1 MTTYDFDLVTIG
13 AGSGGVRASRIAAR
27 HGAKVLCF
35 EEHYLGGTCVNV
47 GCVPK
52 KLMVY
57 AAHYAD
63 DFADAAGFGW
73 TVGHREFSWRTFI
86 DAKNAEIKRL
96 NGIYRRLLEG
106 AGVEIV
112 ETRARLEDDHTVVDS
127 NGRRVTAANILV
139 STGGW
144 PTKPDIPGAEH
155 AITSNE
161 AFFLPDLPKR
171 VVIIGGGYISV
182 EFAGIFHGMG
192 AQVTQLYRGP
202 LFLRGFDDDIRAFV
216 AQEMRKKGIDLR
228 LECDAKAIEKHNDA
242 FVVTLSNGEKLE
254 TDLVMYA
261 TGRHPN
267 TTGLGLETAGVKLDR
282 KGAVV
287 VDGEWRTSV
296 PHIFAIGDVTDRI
309 NLTPIAI
316 AEGHAV
322 ADLLFAPSGRTVDY
336 TGVPTAVF
344 SQPPLGT
351 VGMTEAAAREKY
363 GAVDVYV
370 ADFRSM
376 KHTMSGSDE
385 RVMMKMIVEPK
396 SDRVLGVH
404 MVGMDAGEIVQGLA
418 VALKAGA
425 TKAQFDATIAI
436 HPTTAEELVLMRDK
450 RPDPAKK

>member
-1 MTTYDFDLVTIG
+1 VPKYDFDLVTIG

-27 HGAKVLCF
+27 HGARVLCF
-35 EEHYLGGTCVNV
+35 EERYLGGTCVNV

-57 AAHYAD
+57 ASHYGE
-63 DFADAAGFGW
+63 DFADAAGYGW
-73 TVGHREFSWRTFI
+73 TLGSRAFSWPAFI
-86 DAKNAEIKRL
+86 EKKNAEITRL

-112 ETRARLEDDHTVVDS
+112 EARARLEDAHTVVDAD
-127 NGRRVTAANILV
+127 GRRVTAANILV
-139 STGGW
+139 ATGGW
-144 PTKPDIPGAEH
+144 PSKPDVPGAEH

-161 AFFLPDLPKR
+161 AFFLPNLPKR
-171 VVIIGGGYISV
+171 IVVVGGGYISV
-182 EFAGIFHGMG
+182 EFAGIFHGLG

-228 LECDAKAIEKHNDA
+228 LECDAKSIEKRNGA
-242 FVVTLSNGEKLE
+242 YVVALSNGEKLE

-267 TTGLGLETAGVKLDR
+267 TANLGLDAAGVKLDG

-287 VDGEWRTSV
+287 IDGEWRSSV

-322 ADLLFAPSGRTVDY
+322 ADLLFAPSGRAVDY
-336 TGVPTAVF
+336 ADVPTAVF

-351 VGMTEAAAREKY
+351 VGMTEAKAREKY

-370 ADFRSM
+370 ADFRPM
-376 KHTMSGSDE
+376 KHTLSGSDE
-385 RVMMKMIVEPK
+385 RVMMKMIVEPE

-404 MVGMDAGEIVQGLA
+404 MVGMDAGEIIQGIA
-418 VALKAGA
+418 VAIKAGA

-450 RPDPAKK
+450 RPDPAK

>member
-1 MTTYDFDLVTIG
+1 MTTYDFDLVTVG

-27 HGAKVLCF
+27 HGARVLCF
-35 EEHYLGGTCVNV
+35 EEKYLGGTCVNV

-57 AAHYAD
+57 AAHYAE
-63 DFADAAGFGW
+63 DFAGAAGFGW
-73 TVGHREFSWRTFI
+73 TVGHREFSWPTFI
-86 DAKNAEIKRL
+86 AAKNAEIARL

-112 ETRARLEDDHTVVDS
+112 ESRARLVDAHTVVAA
-127 NGRRVTAANILV
+127 NGRRVTAANILIA
-139 STGGW
+139 TGGW

-161 AFFLPDLPKR
+161 AFFLDDLPKR
-171 VVIIGGGYISV
+171 VVVVGGGYIAV
-182 EFAGIFHGMG
+182 EFAGIFHGLG

-202 LFLRGFDDDIRAFV
+202 MFLRGFDDDIRAFL

-228 LECDAKAIEKHNDA
+228 LECNAVAIEKRNG
-242 FVVTLSNGEKLE
+242 VCWVELSDGKTVEA
-254 TDLVMYA
+254 DLVMYA
-261 TGRHPN
+261 TGRRPN
-267 TTGLGLETAGVKLDR
+267 SRGIGLEEAGVKLSGA
-282 KGAVV
+282 GAVI

-296 PHIFAIGDVTDRI
+296 PHIFAVGDVTDRI

-322 ADLLFAPSGRTVDY
+322 ADLLFAPSGRNVDY
-336 TGVPTAVF
+336 SGVPTAVF

-351 VGMTEAAAREKY
+351 VGLTEAAARKKY

-370 ADFRSM
+370 SDFRPM
-376 KHTMSGSDE
+376 KHTLSGSEE

-404 MVGMDAGEIVQGLA
+404 MAGADAGEIIQGIA
-418 VALKAGA
+418 VALKCGA

-450 RPDPAKK
+450 RPDPTT

>member
-1 MTTYDFDLVTIG
+1 MTTYDFDLVSIG

-27 HGAKVLCF
+27 HGARVLCF
-35 EEHYLGGTCVNV
+35 EERYLGGTCVNV

-57 AAHYAD
+57 AAHYAE
-63 DFADAAGFGW
+63 DFAGAAGFGW
-73 TVGHREFSWRTFI
+73 TVGQREFSWPAFI
-86 DAKNAEIKRL
+86 AAKNAEISRL

-112 ETRARLEDDHTVVDS
+112 ESRARLVDAHTVVAA

-139 STGGW
+139 ATGGW
-144 PTKPDIPGAEH
+144 PTKPDLPGAEH

-161 AFFLPDLPKR
+161 AFFLDDLPKR
-171 VVIIGGGYISV
+171 VVVVGGGYIAV
-182 EFAGIFHGMG
+182 EFAGIFHGLG
-192 AQVTQLYRGP
+192 AAVTQLYRGP
-202 LFLRGFDDDIRAFV
+202 MFLRGFDDDIRAFL
-216 AQEMRKKGIDLR
+216 AQEMRKKGVDLR
-228 LECDAKAIEKHNDA
+228 LECNAVAIEKRDGA
-242 FVVTLSNGEKLE
+242 YRVALSDGKTVE

-267 TTGLGLETAGVKLDR
+267 SRGIGLEEAGVKLTDD
-282 KGAVV
+282 GAVV
-287 VDGEWRTSV
+287 VDGEWRTSM

-322 ADLLFAPSGRTVDY
+322 ADLLFAPSGRNVDY
-336 TGVPTAVF
+336 GGMPTAVF

-351 VGMTEAAAREKY
+351 VGLTEAAARQKY

-370 ADFRSM
+370 SDFRPM
-376 KHTMSGSDE
+376 KHTLSGSDE

-404 MVGMDAGEIVQGLA
+404 MAGADAGEIIQGIA
-418 VALKAGA
+418 VALKCGA

-450 RPDPAKK
+450 RPEPVT

>member
-1 MTTYDFDLVTIG
+1 MPEYDFDLVTIG
-13 AGSGGVRASRIAAR
+13 AGSGGVRASRIAAQ
-27 HGAKVLCF
+27 HGARVLCF
-35 EEHYLGGTCVNV
+35 EERYLGGTCVNV

-57 AAHYAD
+57 ASHYAG
-63 DFADAAGFGW
+63 DFADAGGFGW
-73 TVGHREFSWRTFI
+73 SVGAREFSWRRFI
-86 DAKNAEIKRL
+86 ETKNAEITRL

-112 ETRARLEDDHTVVDS
+112 ETRARLEDAHTVIDDK
-127 NGRRVTAANILV
+127 GRRVTAANILV
-139 STGGW
+139 ASGGW
-144 PTKPDIPGAEH
+144 PTKPDLPGAEH

-161 AFFLPDLPKR
+161 AFFLDDLPKR
-171 VVIIGGGYISV
+171 VVVVGGGYISV

-228 LECDAKAIEKHNDA
+228 LECNTTAIEKQDGG
-242 FVVTLSNGEKLE
+242 FLVRLSNGETLE
-254 TDLVMYA
+254 TDLVIYA

-267 TTGLGLETAGVKLDR
+267 SGGLGLEEAGVKLTPG
-282 KGAVV
+282 GAVV

-309 NLTPIAI
+309 NLTPVAI

-322 ADLLFAPSGRTVDY
+322 ADLLFSPSGRTVDY

-351 VGMTEAAAREKY
+351 VGLTEAAARKQY

-370 ADFRSM
+370 ADFRPM
-376 KHTMSGSDE
+376 KFTMSGSAE

-404 MVGMDAGEIVQGLA
+404 MVGVDAGEIIQGIA

-436 HPTTAEELVLMRDK
+436 HPTTAEELVLLRNK
-450 RPDPAKK
+450 RPDPVK